1 MILEPITILESP
13 FARINIRVKIIFA
26 VLFSFTVA
34 LAYTWQALAFA
45 LFSALLLIR
54 LTRIA
59 PMQMIK
65 RLLPAC
71 GFLLF
76 LCLVLPF
83 TISGSPVW
91 SYGPLMLTQEGILL
105 AGQIILKSLTILT
118 IFMALAV
125 STTVSSL
132 GQGLQQLWL
141 PEKLVYLLLFC
152 YRYIFVIEQE
162 YRRLE
167 KAIQLRCF
175 KAGTNLHTY
184 RTYAY
189 LVGMLFVRSFLRADQ
204 VHKAMLCRGFQGR
217 FFCLDKNTFRRQDR
231 GWVTLFSLIILV
243 LVVLEWK
250 THLF

>member
-13 FARINIRVKIIFA
+13 FARINIRLKIVFA
-26 VLFSFTVA
+26 ILFSFTIA
-34 LAYTWQALAFA
+34 LTDNWHALTFGI
-45 LFSALLLIR
+45 LSVLILIR
-54 LTRIA
+54 LTRLSTCE
-59 PMQMIK
+59 MLK

-76 LCLVLPF
+76 LCLALPF
-83 TISGSPVW
+83 TISGTPIW
-91 SYGPLMLTQEGILL
+91 NYGPLTLTDHGVLL
-105 AGQIILKSLTILT
+105 AGQIVLKSLTILLL
-118 IFMALAV
+118 FMALAV
-125 STTVSSL
+125 STTVTAL

-167 KAIQLRCF
+167 TAIQLRCF
-175 KAGTNLHTY
+175 QAGTNLHTY

-204 VHKAMLCRGFQGR
+204 VHKAMLCRGYQGR
-217 FFCLDKNTFRRQDR
+217 FICLEKNSFRRHDY
-231 GWVTLFSLIILV
+231 GWLAFFMIILLA
-243 LVVLEWK
+243 LVILQWQ
-250 THLF
+250 TQLF

>member
-13 FARINIRVKIIFA
+13 FARINIRLKIVFA

-34 LAYTWQALAFA
+34 LTDNWLALTFGII
-45 LFSALLLIR
+45 SALLFIQ
-54 LTRIA
+54 LTRLPA
-59 PMQMIK
+59 SEMFK

-83 TISGSPVW
+83 TITGTPLW
-91 SYGPLMLTQEGILL
+91 EFGPLTLTDHGLLL
-105 AGQIILKSLTILT
+105 AGQIVLKSLTILLL
-118 IFMALAV
+118 FMALAV
-125 STTVSSL
+125 STTVTAL

-167 KAIQLRCF
+167 TAIQLRCF
-175 KAGTNLHTY
+175 QAGTNLHTY

-217 FFCLDKNTFRRQDR
+217 FICLETNTFRRPDY
-231 GWVTLFSLIILV
+231 GWLALFIIILLSLVTLQ
-243 LVVLEWK
+243 WQ
-250 THLF
+250 TQLF

>member
-1 MILEPITILESP
+1 MLLEPLIILESP

-26 VLFSFTVA
+26 VVFSFTVA
-34 LAYTWQALAFA
+34 LTNSWAALVFGLLSALA
-45 LFSALLLIR
+45 LIR
-54 LTRIA
+54 LTHLPTIE
-59 PMQMIK
+59 MLK

-76 LCLVLPF
+76 LGLVLPF
-83 TISGSPVW
+83 TINGTAIW
-91 SYGPLMLTQEGILL
+91 TYGPLTLTQQGLL
-105 AGQIILKSLTILT
+105 LVGQVVLKSLAIML

-125 STTVSSL
+125 STTVTAL
-132 GQGLQQLWL
+132 GQGLQQLYL

-167 KAIQLRCF
+167 KAVQLRCF
-175 KAGTNLHTY
+175 QAGTNLHTY

-189 LVGMLFVRSFLRADQ
+189 LVGMLFVRSYLRADQ

-217 FFCLDKNTFRRQDR
+217 FLCLETSSFRRRDY
-231 GWVTLFSLIILV
+231 GWLVLFVFIILG
-243 LVVLEWK
+243 LVVLPWQ

>member
-13 FARINIRVKIIFA
+13 FARINIRLKIVFA
-26 VLFSFTVA
+26 ILFSFTIA
-34 LAYTWQALAFA
+34 LTDNWQALAFGI
-45 LFSALLLIR
+45 LTTLVLIR
-54 LTRIA
+54 LTRLSTSE
-59 PMQMIK
+59 MLK

-83 TISGSPVW
+83 TINGKPIW
-91 SYGPLMLTQEGILL
+91 SYGSLTLTNQGVLL
-105 AGQIILKSLTILT
+105 AGQIVVKSFTIL
-118 IFMALAV
+118 ILFMALAV
-125 STTVSSL
+125 STTVTAL

-167 KAIQLRCF
+167 TAIQLRCF
-175 KAGTNLHTY
+175 RAGTNLHTY

-189 LVGMLFVRSFLRADQ
+189 LVGMLFVRSFLRAEQ
-204 VHKAMLCRGFQGR
+204 VHKAMLCRGFQGH
-217 FFCLDKNTFRRQDR
+217 FICLEKNTFRRQDY
-231 GWVTLFSLIILV
+231 GWLVFFLTILLALVILQWQTQLF
-243 LVVLEWK
+243 
-250 THLF
+250 